1 MGWIK
6 KILLSQK
13 SYNQDKSLKH
23 EQLSLGKEAPPLSK
37 DLKENQSNIEKAFEN
52 AKDFQIE
59 NIHVGNKEG
68 MICYLNSMT
77 DTSLLAE
84 KIMVPLSN
92 SSQQDRSITNLEE
105 FESYRKEFFSG
116 VGYRFHDK
124 LHGLIDD
131 VLAGYA
137 GVIVDGQPKGLSLHV
152 GNIEYRPIEEP
163 STQTVI
169 RGPKEGF
176 TESMDTNISLIRRR
190 IQNTSLK
197 FESMT
202 VGKDTRTSVTIAY
215 IDGVMNEGI
224 LEEVKERIKKIR
236 THAIFDSGNVEEY
249 ISDKTMTVFPL
260 IYNTERPDS
269 AAANLLEGKAVIIV
283 NGSPFVLIA
292 PTVFSDFFEA
302 TEDYYQS
309 FFMGSF
315 IRLIRYASFL
325 IALTL
330 PSLYVALTAFH
341 HALIPT
347 DLLFSLQAQRE
358 GVPFPAVIELL
369 IMEVTFEILREAG
382 IRMPRA
388 IGQTISIVGA
398 LVIGQAAV
406 EAGLVSNALVI
417 VIALTALA
425 TFVSPIASFTAAARL
440 LRFIFI
446 FMAALFG
453 LYGILLCLFF
463 MVAHLVSLRSFGVP
477 YLAPI
482 APFIAEDQEDV
493 FLRFPSFSNKRRPHY
508 LKTESPLK
516 NPGSES
522 PTPPPSKKGSG
533 S

>member
-1 MGWIK
+1 MGWLK

-13 SYNQDKSLKH
+13 SYNQDKSTKREL
-23 EQLSLGKEAPPLSK
+23 LAFGGEASPLSK
-37 DLKENQSNIEKAFEN
+37 DLQKNQSNIEKAFRN
-52 AKDFQIE
+52 ATDFRME
-59 NIHVGNKEG
+59 KIHVGNEEG
-68 MICYLNSMT
+68 VICYLSSMT
-77 DTSLLAE
+77 DSSLLTE
-84 KIMVPLSN
+84 KIMKPLSI

-105 FESYRKEFFSG
+105 FEAYRKEFFSG
-116 VGYRFHDK
+116 VGYHFHDT
-124 LHGLIDD
+124 LHELIAD

-137 GVIVDGQPKGLSLHV
+137 GVIVDGQTKALSLQV
-152 GNIEYRPIEEP
+152 ANIEYRPIEEP

-202 VGKDTRTSVTIAY
+202 VGTDTRTPLTIAY
-215 IDGVMNEGI
+215 IDEVINEGI
-224 LEEVKERIKKIR
+224 LEELRKRLKKIR
-236 THAIFDSGNVEEY
+236 THAIFDSGNIEEY
-249 ISDKTMTVFPL
+249 ITDKSFTVFPL
-260 IYNTERPDS
+260 ICNTERPDS

-283 NGSPFVLIA
+283 NGSPFVLIL
-292 PTVFSDFFEA
+292 PTVLGDFFEA

-309 FFMGSF
+309 FFISSF

-341 HALIPT
+341 HALVPT

-369 IMEVTFEILREAG
+369 MMEITFEILREAG

-425 TFVSPIASFTAAARL
+425 TFVSPIGSFTVAARL
-440 LRFIFI
+440 LRFLFI
-446 FMAALFG
+446 FMAAVFG

-463 MVAHLVSLRSFGVP
+463 MVAHLASLRSFGVP

-482 APFIAEDQEDV
+482 APFIVEDHEDV
-493 FLRFPSFSNKRRPHY
+493 FLRFPIWANKRRPHY
-508 LKTESPLK
+508 LKTESPVK
-516 NPGSES
+516 DSKSES
-522 PTPPPSKKGSG
+522 TTPPSSKKGGES
-533 S
+533 